1 MIPTNVSNSG
11 INVVKKFEGLHKIQD
26 DGTIAAYRCPAG
38 KWTIGYGHTKG
49 VKSGMRVTEEE
60 AEQFLH
66 EDLEDAGNVVRRYV
80 KVPLTQ
86 TQYDALVSF
95 IFNLGSENFRK
106 STLLKKLNVGKYE
119 DVPAEIYRW
128 NKARVDGEL
137 RVLPGLTRRRSAE
150 AALFAIDAALPSDGG
165 DLMPQKPVQEALKPL
180 TKSKTMA
187 GASLAGA
194 GTILSETASQLEGLV
209 SYSNVA
215 QVLFL
220 LVAVAGIGLV
230 AYSRFKD
237 HKEGVH

>member
-11 INVVKKFEGLHKIQD
+11 INVVKKFEGLHKIQE

-38 KWTIGYGHTKG
+38 KWTIGYGHTKN
-49 VKSGMRVTEEE
+49 VKSGMRITEEE

-165 DLMPQKPVQEALKPL
+165 DLMPQKPLQEALKPL